1 MRSSGN
7 ATGPDGLA
15 PGGKDHLGQGDR
27 GRGPGFLKV
36 VGLGPGSSELLAPL
50 AARALAQAR
59 VIVGYGRY
67 VQLIPE
73 ELRAGKE
80 IITAGMKR
88 ETERAEKAIESA
100 LAGHDTVVVS
110 GGDPGVYGM
119 ASLVVEMLESREL
132 FDTLD
137 FEVVPGV
144 PALAAGAA
152 LLGAPIGHD
161 FAVISLSD
169 LLTPWEVIEN
179 RLEHAAQADFV
190 IVLYNPRSKNRPHL
204 LRQALDVIARN
215 KPAGTVVGSVR
226 QAYRQGCQTN
236 VATLAEYDDNSAD
249 MLTIIYIGNSATRA
263 SGGLMLTPRGYAD
276 KYRV

>member
-1 MRSSGN
+1 M
-7 ATGPDGLA
+7 
-15 PGGKDHLGQGDR
+15 
-27 GRGPGFLKV
+27 
-36 VGLGPGSSELLAPL
+36 GLGPGSSELLAPL

-119 ASLVVEMLESREL
+119 ASLVVEMIESRGL
-132 FDTLD
+132 IDTLD

-204 LRQALDVIARN
+204 LRQALDVIARH
-215 KPAGTVVGSVR
+215 KPISTVVGSVR